1 MIASAEHMSLEPPTP
16 IQTPIVLSNSQKVL
30 ALREGDPTLP
40 AIRIA
45 EILLITRERVRQIL
59 KKAGLPTYIPRTY
72 GFCKACGASKSTY
85 RKVYCS
91 AACRFAHSKITFQC
105 EFCDNSKTIGRSSY
119 DAQVRRGYKHMYCS
133 VGCRQRGNWAFR
145 KQDQAQHLT

>member
-1 MIASAEHMSLEPPTP
+1 MIATAAHISLEPPAALT
-16 IQTPIVLSNSQKVL
+16 NSQKVF

-45 EILLITRERVRQIL
+45 EILFITRERVRQIL

-72 GFCKACGASKSTY
+72 G
-85 RKVYCS
+85 
-91 AACRFAHSKITFQC
+91 
-105 EFCDNSKTIGRSSY
+105 
-119 DAQVRRGYKHMYCS
+119 
-133 VGCRQRGNWAFR
+133 

>member
-1 MIASAEHMSLEPPTP
+1 MIATAAHISLEPPAALT
-16 IQTPIVLSNSQKVL
+16 NSQKVF

-45 EILLITRERVRQIL
+45 EILFITRERVRQIL

-72 GFCKACGASKSTY
+72 GLCKQCGGPKAAY
-85 RKVYCS
+85 RNVYCS
-91 AACRFAHSKITFQC
+91 AACRLAHSKITFQC
-105 EFCDNSKTIGRSSY
+105 EFCNSSKTIGRASY
-119 DAQVRRGYKHMYCS
+119 NAQIRRGYKHMYCS
-133 VGCRQRGNWAFR
+133 IGCRQRGNWAFR